1 MHYLMECDDTPRIN
15 PNIYERK
22 KALIT
27 RVLQRLGI
35 DITVSRNT
43 SFRQRSTPRV
53 KKATTPP
60 FG

>member
-27 RVLQRLGI
+27 RVLQILGI
-35 DITVSRNT
+35 DITVFKKHIFQAKINSK
-43 SFRQRSTPRV
+43 S